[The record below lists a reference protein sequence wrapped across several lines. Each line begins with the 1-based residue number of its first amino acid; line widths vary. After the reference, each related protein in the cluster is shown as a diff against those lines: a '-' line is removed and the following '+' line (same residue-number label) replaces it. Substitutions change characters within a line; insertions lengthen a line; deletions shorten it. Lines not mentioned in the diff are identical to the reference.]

1 MKRKLLK
8 IALWL
13 LAVIVTG
20 IAVVFIAFQV
30 SPRPGAYLIG
40 RMFNGPVKITDPKTY
55 NIAEKQVS
63 FTSDLTYT
71 SKHQKNTYDLY
82 LPKNIDKPLPVLIW
96 AHGGGF
102 VGGDKSGMKEFATRI
117 AADAHVAVV
126 ALNYELAP
134 NAHYPNQVK
143 QIDELVKQLQKNN
156 NTALDLNALFFG
168 GDSAGSQIALQY
180 ATVQTNPN
188 YAKDLTM
195 TPTVPN
201 AIKGVI
207 SYCGPVDLK
216 QTAQQKSSS
225 RAMRFFVKTV
235 AWSLLGEKN
244 WQTNPKLEQASLV
257 SHVTKDFPPTYITDG
272 NAYSFQ
278 EQGMALENRLKALS
292 VPITGLFYP
301 NDKKEITHEYQFNN
315 NTPEAKT
322 CYDQTLSFVKQYL

>member
-1 MKRKLLK
+1 MIKKLFK

-20 IAVVFIAFQV
+20 IAVIVIAFQV

-40 RMFNGPVKITDPKTY
+40 RMFNGPVKTTDTQTY
-55 NIAEKQVS
+55 NVAEKQVTL
-63 FTSDLTYT
+63 TSYLPYT
-71 SKHQKNTYDLY
+71 FMHQKNTYDLY
-82 LPKNIDKPLPVLIW
+82 MPKNTDKPLPVLIW

-117 AADAHVAVV
+117 AADAHIAVV
-126 ALNYELAP
+126 AMNYELAP
-134 NAHYPNQVK
+134 NSHYPNQVE
-143 QIDELVKQLQKNN
+143 QIDELVKQLQKDSNS
-156 NTALDLNALFFG
+156 ALNLNALFFG

-180 ATVQTNPN
+180 ATVQTNPS
-188 YAKDLTM
+188 YAKDIAM
-195 TPTVPN
+195 TPTVPT

-225 RAMRFFVKTV
+225 RAMQFFVKTV

-244 WQTNPKLEQASLV
+244 WQTNPKLAQASLV
-257 SHVTKDFPPTYITDG
+257 NHVTKDFPPTYITDG

-278 EQGMALENRLKALS
+278 EQGMALEKQLKNLS
-292 VPITGLFYP
+292 VPVTGLFYS
-301 NDKKEITHEYQFNN
+301 NDKKEITHEYQFNYD
-315 NTPEAKT
+315 TPEAKT
-322 CYDQTLSFVKQYL
+322 CYDQTLSFLKQYM

>member
-40 RMFNGPVKITDPKTY
+40 RMFNGPVKITDPQTY
-55 NIAEKQVS
+55 NIAEKQVTL
-63 FTSDLTYT
+63 TSDLTYT

-82 LPKNIDKPLPVLIW
+82 LPKNTDKPLPVLIW

-117 AADAHVAVV
+117 AADA
-126 ALNYELAP
+126 
-134 NAHYPNQVK
+134 
-143 QIDELVKQLQKNN
+143 
-156 NTALDLNALFFG
+156 
-168 GDSAGSQIALQY
+168 QIALQY